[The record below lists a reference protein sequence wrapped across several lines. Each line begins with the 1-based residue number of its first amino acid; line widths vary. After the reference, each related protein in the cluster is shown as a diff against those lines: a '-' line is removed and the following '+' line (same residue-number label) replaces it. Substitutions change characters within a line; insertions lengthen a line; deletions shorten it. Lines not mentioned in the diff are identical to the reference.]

1 MKNHLSGNSD
11 LGPSSTPANLQDHL
25 RALWRLATDRT
36 LNEIQKIDAML
47 EAATAAM
54 NMETALVGEVDEHYT
69 LSYLFDAT
77 GIFQTP
83 WQIALHDS
91 ISHAVAITQRSLCLP
106 DLSQDAHY
114 REHALHT
121 QLGFNVYIGT
131 PIWVGEHLYGT
142 LSFMRRTVLTTACS
156 EDNIAFVE
164 LLAAWFGQFLLQKQ
178 QSEELKALALS
189 DLLTG
194 LPNRRAAETRL
205 SEEFAR
211 SQRSGETFAI
221 AICDLDRFKLVND
234 HYGHETGD
242 TVLRQAAAILLAQMR
257 DGDWIARWGGEEF
270 FIYLHKVDG
279 PQAFAV
285 IDRLRQAYAHHPIAT
300 PHGSLDLTLSAG
312 VSVYQGGKKSIA
324 RILAEA
330 DSALYEAKNGGR
342 DRVVLH
348 QTAQRGLLWHAGE
361 LQSALQ
367 DKRIVTA
374 YQIMVD
380 LSSGAPVADEALAR
394 LVGRTGRAAP
404 AAEFIEAAEGLHLI
418 HLVDQSITRQAI
430 MRCAARLDAGAT
442 PDFAHF
448 INLSPQFLARG
459 DLVKQLLELT
469 QQICSSCAVTMDS
482 VKPLVFEITER
493 QYIANFDLLM
503 REIQPLLDSGFRLAL
518 DDFGSGYSSFL
529 YLAKLPV
536 SFLKIEGWMIA
547 NLRHNLKIRD
557 MIQSIVD
564 LSRKQGITTIA
575 ENIEDADTAEL
586 LREMGVNW
594 GQGYHFGRPQ
604 FDTPTA

>member
-1 MKNHLSGNSD
+1 MNKHLSGTSD
-11 LGPSSTPANLQDHL
+11 PYRTDTSSQDRL

-36 LNEIQKIDAML
+36 LDEMQKIDAML
-47 EAATAAM
+47 ETAAQAM

-69 LSYLFDAT
+69 LQYLYDST
-77 GIFQTP
+77 GVCHLP
-83 WQIALHDS
+83 WQIPLHDS
-91 ISHAVAITQRSLCLP
+91 ISHAVAITQTSLCLP
-106 DLSQDAHY
+106 DLSQDIHY
-114 REHALHT
+114 REHLLHT
-121 QLGFNVYIGT
+121 RFGFHVYVGT

-142 LSFMRRTVLTTACS
+142 LSFLHRTPQENSCS
-156 EDNIAFVE
+156 QDDIAYIE
-164 LLAAWFGQFLLQKQ
+164 LLAAWFGQYLLQKQ
-178 QSEELKALALS
+178 QREELKALALS
-189 DLLTG
+189 DPLTA
-194 LPNRRAAETRL
+194 LPNRRAAEIRL
-205 SEEFAR
+205 AEEFAR
-211 SQRSGETFAI
+211 ARRSGENFAI

-242 TVLRQAAAILLAQMR
+242 IVLQQAAAILHGQMR

-279 PQAFAV
+279 PQGFAAM
-285 IDRLRQAYAHHPIAT
+285 DRLRQACAARPIRTAHA
-300 PHGSLDLTLSAG
+300 SLNLTLSSG
-312 VSVYQGGKKSIA
+312 VSVFNGGDKTIT

-330 DSALYEAKNGGR
+330 DSALYEAKNAGR

-367 DKRIVTA
+367 DERIVTA
-374 YQIMVD
+374 YQIMVN
-380 LSSGAPVADEALAR
+380 LTTGESVADEALAR
-394 LVGRTGRAAP
+394 LIGKAGRAVP
-404 AAEFIEAAEGLHLI
+404 AAEFIKAAEGLHLI
-418 HLVDQSITRQAI
+418 HLVDQSVTRQAI

-442 PDFAHF
+442 PEFAHF
-448 INLSPQFLARG
+448 VNLSPQFLARG
-459 DLVKQLLELT
+459 DLVKQLLEHT
-469 QQICSSCAVTMDS
+469 QQICSSCAVNADS
-482 VKPLVFEITER
+482 IKPLVFEITER

-536 SFLKIEGWMIA
+536 SFLKIEGWMVT

-557 MIQSIVD
+557 MVQSIVD
-564 LSRKQGITTIA
+564 LSCKQGITTIA
-575 ENIEDADTAEL
+575 ENIEDAETAEL

-604 FDTPTA
+604 FDTLTA

>member
-1 MKNHLSGNSD
+1 MNKHLSGTSD
-11 LGPSSTPANLQDHL
+11 PYRTDTSSQDRL

-36 LNEIQKIDAML
+36 LDEMQKIDAML
-47 EAATAAM
+47 ETAAQAM

-69 LSYLFDAT
+69 LQYLYDST
-77 GIFQTP
+77 GVCHLP
-83 WQIALHDS
+83 WQIPLHDS
-91 ISHAVAITQRSLCLP
+91 ISHAVAITQTSLCLP
-106 DLSQDAHY
+106 DLSQDIHY
-114 REHALHT
+114 REHLLHT
-121 QLGFNVYIGT
+121 RFGFHVYVGT

-142 LSFMRRTVLTTACS
+142 LSFLHRTPQENSCS
-156 EDNIAFVE
+156 QDDIAYIE
-164 LLAAWFGQFLLQKQ
+164 LLAAWFGQYLLQKQ
-178 QSEELKALALS
+178 QREELKALALS
-189 DLLTG
+189 DPLTA
-194 LPNRRAAETRL
+194 LPNRRAAEIRL
-205 SEEFAR
+205 AEEFAR
-211 SQRSGETFAI
+211 ARRSGENFAI

-242 TVLRQAAAILLAQMR
+242 IVLQQAAAILHGQMR

-279 PQAFAV
+279 PQGFAAM
-285 IDRLRQAYAHHPIAT
+285 DRLRQAYAARPIRTA
-300 PHGSLDLTLSAG
+300 HASLNLTLSSG
-312 VSVYQGGKKSIA
+312 VSVFNGGDKTIT

-330 DSALYEAKNGGR
+330 DSALYEAKNAGR

-367 DKRIVTA
+367 DERIVTA
-374 YQIMVD
+374 YQIMVN
-380 LSSGAPVADEALAR
+380 LTTGESVADEALAR
-394 LVGRTGRAAP
+394 LIGKAGRAVP

-418 HLVDQSITRQAI
+418 HLVDQSVTRQAI

-442 PDFAHF
+442 PEFAHF
-448 INLSPQFLARG
+448 VNLSPQFLARG
-459 DLVKQLLELT
+459 DLVKQLLEHT
-469 QQICSSCAVTMDS
+469 QQICSSCAVNADS
-482 VKPLVFEITER
+482 IKPLVFEITER

-536 SFLKIEGWMIA
+536 SFLKIEGWMVA

-557 MIQSIVD
+557 MVQSIVD
-564 LSRKQGITTIA
+564 LSCKQGITTIA
-575 ENIEDADTAEL
+575 ENIEDAETAEL

-604 FDTPTA
+604 FDTLTA

>member
-1 MKNHLSGNSD
+1 MNKHLSGTSD
-11 LGPSSTPANLQDHL
+11 PYRTDTSSQDRL

-36 LNEIQKIDAML
+36 LDEMQKIDAML
-47 EAATAAM
+47 ETAAQAM

-69 LSYLFDAT
+69 LQYLYDST
-77 GIFQTP
+77 GVCHLP
-83 WQIALHDS
+83 WQIPLHDS
-91 ISHAVAITQRSLCLP
+91 ISHAVAITQTSLCLP
-106 DLSQDAHY
+106 DLSQDIHY
-114 REHALHT
+114 REHLLHT
-121 QLGFNVYIGT
+121 RFGFHVYVGT
-131 PIWVGEHLYGT
+131 PIWVGDHLYGT
-142 LSFMRRTVLTTACS
+142 LSFLHRTPQENACS
-156 EDNIAFVE
+156 QDDIAYIE

-178 QSEELKALALS
+178 QREELKALALS
-189 DLLTG
+189 DPLTA
-194 LPNRRAAETRL
+194 LPNRRAAEIRL
-205 SEEFAR
+205 AEEFAR
-211 SQRSGETFAI
+211 ARRSGENFAI

-242 TVLRQAAAILLAQMR
+242 VVLQQAAAILHGQMR

-279 PQAFAV
+279 PQGFAAM
-285 IDRLRQAYAHHPIAT
+285 DRLRQAYAVRPITTA
-300 PHGSLDLTLSAG
+300 HASLNLTLSSG
-312 VSVYQGGKKSIA
+312 VSVFNGGDKTIT

-330 DSALYEAKNGGR
+330 DSALYEAKNAGR

-367 DKRIVTA
+367 DERIVTA
-374 YQIMVD
+374 YQIMVN
-380 LSSGAPVADEALAR
+380 LSTGESVADEALAR
-394 LVGRTGRAAP
+394 LIGKAGRAAP

-418 HLVDQSITRQAI
+418 HLVDQSVTRQAI

-442 PDFAHF
+442 PEFAHF
-448 INLSPQFLARG
+448 VNLSPQFLARS
-459 DLVKQLLELT
+459 DLVKQLLEHT
-469 QQICSSCAVTMDS
+469 QQICSSCAVHADS
-482 VKPLVFEITER
+482 IKPLVFEITER

-536 SFLKIEGWMIA
+536 SFLKIEGWMVA

-557 MIQSIVD
+557 MVQSIVD
-564 LSRKQGITTIA
+564 LSCKQGITTIA
-575 ENIEDADTAEL
+575 ENIEDAETAEL

-604 FDTPTA
+604 FDTLTA

>member
-1 MKNHLSGNSD
+1 MNKHLSGTSD
-11 LGPSSTPANLQDHL
+11 PYRTDTSSQDRL

-36 LNEIQKIDAML
+36 LDEMQKIDAML
-47 EAATAAM
+47 ETAAQAM

-69 LSYLFDAT
+69 LQYLYDST
-77 GIFQTP
+77 GVCHLP
-83 WQIALHDS
+83 WQIPLHDS
-91 ISHAVAITQRSLCLP
+91 ISHAVAITQTSLCLP
-106 DLSQDAHY
+106 DLSQDIHY
-114 REHALHT
+114 REHLLHT
-121 QLGFNVYIGT
+121 RFGFHVYVGT

-142 LSFMRRTVLTTACS
+142 LSFLHRTPQENLCS
-156 EDNIAFVE
+156 QDDIAYIE
-164 LLAAWFGQFLLQKQ
+164 LLAAWFGQYLLQKQ
-178 QSEELKALALS
+178 QREELKALALS
-189 DLLTG
+189 DPLTA
-194 LPNRRAAETRL
+194 LPNRRAAEIRL
-205 SEEFAR
+205 AEEFAR
-211 SQRSGETFAI
+211 ARRSGENFAI

-242 TVLRQAAAILLAQMR
+242 IVLQQAAAILHGQMR

-279 PQAFAV
+279 PQGFAAM
-285 IDRLRQAYAHHPIAT
+285 DRLRQAYAARPIRTA
-300 PHGSLDLTLSAG
+300 HASLNLTLSSG
-312 VSVYQGGKKSIA
+312 VSVFNGGDKTIT

-330 DSALYEAKNGGR
+330 DSALYEAKNAGR

-367 DKRIVTA
+367 DERIVTA
-374 YQIMVD
+374 YQIMVN
-380 LSSGAPVADEALAR
+380 LTTGESVADEALAR
-394 LVGRTGRAAP
+394 LIGKAGRAVP

-418 HLVDQSITRQAI
+418 HLVDQSVTRQAI

-442 PDFAHF
+442 PEFAHF
-448 INLSPQFLARG
+448 VNLSPQFLARG
-459 DLVKQLLELT
+459 DLVKQLLEHT
-469 QQICSSCAVTMDS
+469 QQICSSCAVNADS
-482 VKPLVFEITER
+482 IKPLVFEITER

-536 SFLKIEGWMIA
+536 SFLKIEGWMVA

-557 MIQSIVD
+557 MVQSIVD
-564 LSRKQGITTIA
+564 LSCKQGITTIA
-575 ENIEDADTAEL
+575 ENIEDAETAEL

-604 FDTPTA
+604 FDTLTA

>member
-1 MKNHLSGNSD
+1 MKNNLSGTSD
-11 LGPSSTPANLQDHL
+11 SGPFHTGTSLQDRL

-36 LNEIQKIDAML
+36 LDEIQKIDAML
-47 EAATAAM
+47 EAAVQAM
-54 NMETALVGEVDEHYT
+54 DMETALVGEVDQHYT
-69 LSYLFDAT
+69 LRYLFDAT
-77 GIFQTP
+77 GMFHMP

-91 ISHAVAITQRSLCLP
+91 ICDAVATTQSSLCLP
-106 DLSQDAHY
+106 DLSLDTHY
-114 REHALHT
+114 REHTLLT
-121 QLGFNVYIGT
+121 QFGFHVYVGT

-142 LSFMRRTVLTTACS
+142 LSFMRRAPLLAECS
-156 EDNIAFVE
+156 QDDIAFVE
-164 LLAAWFGQFLLQKQ
+164 LLAAWFGQFLLQKRQ
-178 QSEELKALALS
+178 REELKTQALS

-205 SEEFAR
+205 AEEFAR
-211 SQRSGETFAI
+211 TQRSGEAFAI

-234 HYGHETGD
+234 HYGHDTGD
-242 TVLRQAAAILLAQMR
+242 TVLQQASAILLGQMR

-270 FIYLHKVDG
+270 FIYLHNVDG
-279 PQAFAV
+279 IQAFAV
-285 IDRLRQAYAHHPIAT
+285 MDRLRQAYAQHPVAT

-312 VSVYQGGKKSIA
+312 VSVYKGDDKNLA

-348 QTAQRGLLWHAGE
+348 QMAQRGLLWHAGE

-380 LSSGAPVADEALAR
+380 LTTGKPVADEALAR
-394 LVGRTGRAAP
+394 LIGKNGRATP

-418 HLVDQSITRQAI
+418 HLVDQSIVRQAI

-442 PDFAHF
+442 PEFAHF
-448 INLSPQFLARG
+448 VNLSPQFLARG
-459 DLVKQLLELT
+459 DLVRQLLEHT

-493 QYIANFDLLM
+493 QYIANFDLLS

-536 SFLKIEGWMIA
+536 SFLKIEGWMVA

-557 MIQSIVD
+557 IIQSIVD
-564 LSRKQGITTIA
+564 LSHKQGITTIA
-575 ENIEDADTAEL
+575 ENIEDAETAEL

-604 FDTPTA
+604 FDTPAV

>member
-1 MKNHLSGNSD
+1 MNKHLSGTSD
-11 LGPSSTPANLQDHL
+11 PYRTDTSSQDRL

-36 LNEIQKIDAML
+36 LDEMQKIDAML
-47 EAATAAM
+47 ETAAQAM

-69 LSYLFDAT
+69 LQYLYDST
-77 GIFQTP
+77 GVCHLP
-83 WQIALHDS
+83 WQIPLHDS
-91 ISHAVAITQRSLCLP
+91 ISHAVAITQTSLCLP
-106 DLSQDAHY
+106 DLSQDIHY
-114 REHALHT
+114 REHLLHT
-121 QLGFNVYIGT
+121 RFGFHVYVGT

-142 LSFMRRTVLTTACS
+142 LSFLHRTPQENSCS
-156 EDNIAFVE
+156 QDDIAYIE
-164 LLAAWFGQFLLQKQ
+164 LLAAWFGQYLLQKQ
-178 QSEELKALALS
+178 QREELKALALS
-189 DLLTG
+189 DPLTA
-194 LPNRRAAETRL
+194 LPNRRAAEIRL
-205 SEEFAR
+205 AEEFAR
-211 SQRSGETFAI
+211 ARRSGENFAI

-242 TVLRQAAAILLAQMR
+242 IVLQQAAAILHGQMR

-279 PQAFAV
+279 PQGFAAM
-285 IDRLRQAYAHHPIAT
+285 DRLRQAYAARPIRTA
-300 PHGSLDLTLSAG
+300 HASLNLTLSSG
-312 VSVYQGGKKSIA
+312 VSVFNGGDKTIT

-330 DSALYEAKNGGR
+330 DSALYEAKNAGR

-367 DKRIVTA
+367 DERIVTA
-374 YQIMVD
+374 YQIMVN
-380 LSSGAPVADEALAR
+380 LTTGESVADEALAR
-394 LVGRTGRAAP
+394 LIGKAGRAVP

-418 HLVDQSITRQAI
+418 HLVDQSVTRQAI

-442 PDFAHF
+442 PEFAHF
-448 INLSPQFLARG
+448 VNLSPQFLARG
-459 DLVKQLLELT
+459 DLVKQLLEHT
-469 QQICSSCAVTMDS
+469 QQICSSCAVNADS
-482 VKPLVFEITER
+482 IKPLVFEITER

-536 SFLKIEGWMIA
+536 SFLKIEGWMVA
-547 NLRHNLKIRD
+547 NLRHNLNIRD
-557 MIQSIVD
+557 MVQSIVD
-564 LSRKQGITTIA
+564 LSCKQGITTIA
-575 ENIEDADTAEL
+575 ENIEDAETAEL

-604 FDTPTA
+604 FDTLTA

>member
-1 MKNHLSGNSD
+1 MNKHLSGTSD
-11 LGPSSTPANLQDHL
+11 LDHTDTSSQGRL
-25 RALWRLATDRT
+25 RTLWRLATDRT
-36 LNEIQKIDAML
+36 LDEMQKIDAML
-47 EAATAAM
+47 ETAAQAM

-69 LSYLFDAT
+69 LQYLYDST
-77 GIFQTP
+77 GVCHLP
-83 WQIALHDS
+83 WQIPLHDS
-91 ISHAVAITQRSLCLP
+91 ISHAVAITQTSLCLP
-106 DLSQDAHY
+106 DLSQDIHY
-114 REHALHT
+114 REHLLHT
-121 QLGFNVYIGT
+121 RFGFHVYVGT

-142 LSFMRRTVLTTACS
+142 LSFLHRTPQENSCS
-156 EDNIAFVE
+156 QDDIAYIE

-178 QSEELKALALS
+178 QREELKALALS
-189 DLLTG
+189 DPLTA
-194 LPNRRAAETRL
+194 LPNRRAAEIRL
-205 SEEFAR
+205 AEEFAR
-211 SQRSGETFAI
+211 ARRSGENFAI

-242 TVLRQAAAILLAQMR
+242 IVLQQAAAILHGQMR

-279 PQAFAV
+279 PQGFAAM
-285 IDRLRQAYAHHPIAT
+285 DRLRQAYAVRPITTA
-300 PHGSLDLTLSAG
+300 HASLNLTLSSG
-312 VSVYQGGKKSIA
+312 VSVFNGGDKTIT

-330 DSALYEAKNGGR
+330 DSALYEAKNAGR

-367 DKRIVTA
+367 DERIVTA
-374 YQIMVD
+374 YQIMVN
-380 LSSGAPVADEALAR
+380 LSTGESVADEALAR
-394 LVGRTGRAAP
+394 LIGKAGRAAP

-418 HLVDQSITRQAI
+418 HLVDQSVTRQAI
-430 MRCAARLDAGAT
+430 LRCAARLDAGAT
-442 PDFAHF
+442 PEFAHF
-448 INLSPQFLARG
+448 VNLSPQFLARS
-459 DLVKQLLELT
+459 DLVKQLLEHT
-469 QQICSSCAVTMDS
+469 QQICSSCAVNADS
-482 VKPLVFEITER
+482 IKPLVFEITER

-536 SFLKIEGWMIA
+536 SFLKIEGWMVA

-557 MIQSIVD
+557 MVQSIVD
-564 LSRKQGITTIA
+564 LSCKQGITTIA
-575 ENIEDADTAEL
+575 ENIEDAETAEL

-604 FDTPTA
+604 FDTLTA

>member
-1 MKNHLSGNSD
+1 MNKHLSGTSD
-11 LGPSSTPANLQDHL
+11 PYRTDTSSQDRL

-36 LNEIQKIDAML
+36 LDEMQKIDAML
-47 EAATAAM
+47 ETAAQAM

-69 LSYLFDAT
+69 LQYLYDST
-77 GIFQTP
+77 GVCHLP
-83 WQIALHDS
+83 WQIPLHDS
-91 ISHAVAITQRSLCLP
+91 ISHAVAITQTSLCLP
-106 DLSQDAHY
+106 DLSQDIHY
-114 REHALHT
+114 REHLLHT
-121 QLGFNVYIGT
+121 RFGFHVYVGT

-142 LSFMRRTVLTTACS
+142 LSFLHHTPQENSCS
-156 EDNIAFVE
+156 QDDIAYIE
-164 LLAAWFGQFLLQKQ
+164 LLAAWFGQYLLQKQ
-178 QSEELKALALS
+178 QREELKALALS
-189 DLLTG
+189 DPLTA
-194 LPNRRAAETRL
+194 LPNRRAAEIRL
-205 SEEFAR
+205 AEEFAR
-211 SQRSGETFAI
+211 ARRSGENFAI

-242 TVLRQAAAILLAQMR
+242 IVLQQAAAILHGQMR

-279 PQAFAV
+279 PQGFAAM
-285 IDRLRQAYAHHPIAT
+285 DRLRQAYAARPIRTA
-300 PHGSLDLTLSAG
+300 HASLNLTLSSG
-312 VSVYQGGKKSIA
+312 VSVFNGGDKTIT

-330 DSALYEAKNGGR
+330 DSALYEAKNAGR

-367 DKRIVTA
+367 DERIVTA
-374 YQIMVD
+374 YQIMVN
-380 LSSGAPVADEALAR
+380 LTTGESVADEALAR
-394 LVGRTGRAAP
+394 LIGKAGRAVP

-418 HLVDQSITRQAI
+418 HLVDQSVTRQAI

-442 PDFAHF
+442 PEFAHF
-448 INLSPQFLARG
+448 VNLSPQFLARG
-459 DLVKQLLELT
+459 DLVKQLLEHT
-469 QQICSSCAVTMDS
+469 QQICSSCAVNADS
-482 VKPLVFEITER
+482 IKPLVFEITER

-536 SFLKIEGWMIA
+536 SFLKIEGWMVA

-557 MIQSIVD
+557 MVQSIVD
-564 LSRKQGITTIA
+564 LSCKQGITTIA
-575 ENIEDADTAEL
+575 ENIEDAETAEL

-604 FDTPTA
+604 FDTLTA

>member
-1 MKNHLSGNSD
+1 MNKHLSGTSD
-11 LGPSSTPANLQDHL
+11 PYRTDTSSQDRL

-36 LNEIQKIDAML
+36 LDEMQKIDAML
-47 EAATAAM
+47 ETAAQAM

-69 LSYLFDAT
+69 LQYLYDST
-77 GIFQTP
+77 GVCHLP
-83 WQIALHDS
+83 WQIPLHDS
-91 ISHAVAITQRSLCLP
+91 ISHAVAITQTSLCLP
-106 DLSQDAHY
+106 DLSQDIHY
-114 REHALHT
+114 REHLLHT
-121 QLGFNVYIGT
+121 RFGFHVYVGT

-142 LSFMRRTVLTTACS
+142 LSFLHRTPQENSCS
-156 EDNIAFVE
+156 QDDIAYIE
-164 LLAAWFGQFLLQKQ
+164 LLAAWFGQYLLQKQ
-178 QSEELKALALS
+178 QREELKALALS
-189 DLLTG
+189 DPLTA
-194 LPNRRAAETRL
+194 LPNRRAAEIRL
-205 SEEFAR
+205 AEEFAR
-211 SQRSGETFAI
+211 ARRSGENFAI

-242 TVLRQAAAILLAQMR
+242 IVLQQAAAILHGQMR

-279 PQAFAV
+279 PQGFAAM
-285 IDRLRQAYAHHPIAT
+285 DRLRQAYAARPIRTA
-300 PHGSLDLTLSAG
+300 HASLNLTLSSG
-312 VSVYQGGKKSIA
+312 VSVFNGGDKTIT

-330 DSALYEAKNGGR
+330 DSALYEAKNAGR

-367 DKRIVTA
+367 DERIVTA

-380 LSSGAPVADEALAR
+380 LTTGESVADEALAR
-394 LVGRTGRAAP
+394 LIGKAGRAAP

-418 HLVDQSITRQAI
+418 HLVDQSVTRQAI

-442 PDFAHF
+442 PEFAHF
-448 INLSPQFLARG
+448 VNLSPQFLARG
-459 DLVKQLLELT
+459 DLVKQLLEHT
-469 QQICSSCAVTMDS
+469 QQICSSCAVNADS
-482 VKPLVFEITER
+482 IKPLVFEITER

-536 SFLKIEGWMIA
+536 SFLKIEGWMVA

-557 MIQSIVD
+557 MVQSIVD
-564 LSRKQGITTIA
+564 LSCKQGITTIA
-575 ENIEDADTAEL
+575 ENIEDAETAEL

-604 FDTPTA
+604 FDTLTA